1 MTMMMTMTTL
11 PNGAITTLAYA
22 KINRSLEVIRR
33 RGDGY
38 HDIATILQT
47 ISLADAVTLAP
58 AAGLTVQCDA
68 PGLSGANNLAWR
80 AAIALA
86 DYAGVRPRARI
97 DIVKRIP
104 VAAGLGGGSADAA
117 AVLRGLNCL
126 WQLHLPPSELASIAG
141 SIGMDVPFLLTGGA
155 ALATGRGDELRPLP
169 PLPTRQ
175 LTLVAPAATIPN
187 KTPALY
193 GALTSADFSDG
204 RDTRALADTI
214 VDAAVSD
221 ADFAGGGRNAFTRAA
236 REIFPGLA
244 SVMDT
249 AAAAGIPPRLSGAG
263 PAFFMLPSSQARH
276 NAVADALRN
285 SGAKAYLVHTV
296 NPPGADFL
304 SDAARPAGTPLP
316 LSSPQPSP
324 SPQPRP

>member
-1 MTMMMTMTTL
+1 MMMTMTTL
-11 PNGAITTLAYA
+11 PNGAITTPAHA

-58 AAGLTVQCDA
+58 ADGLTVQCDA
-68 PGLSGANNLAWR
+68 PGLSGENNLAWR

-117 AVLRGLNCL
+117 AVLNGLNCL
-126 WQLHLPPSELASIAG
+126 WQLHLPPSELAAIAA

-155 ALATGRGDELRPLP
+155 ALATGRGDALRPLP
-169 PLPTRQ
+169 PLPARQ

-193 GALTSADFSDG
+193 GALTPADFSDG
-204 RDTRALADTI
+204 RDTRALAD
-214 VDAAVSD
+214 AAVSD
-221 ADFAGGGRNAFTRAA
+221 ADFAGDGRNAFTRAA

-249 AAAAGIPPRLSGAG
+249 AASAAGIPPRLSGAG

-304 SDAARPAGTPLP
+304 SDTARPAGTPLP

-324 SPQPRP
+324 SP

>member
-1 MTMMMTMTTL
+1 MIMTTL
-11 PNGAITTLAYA
+11 PNGAITTPAYA

-33 RGDGY
+33 RDDGY

-58 AAGLTVQCDA
+58 ADGLMVQCDA
-68 PGLSGANNLAWR
+68 PGLSGGNNLAWR

-86 DYAGVRPRARI
+86 DYAGVTPGARI
-97 DIVKRIP
+97 SIVKRIP
-104 VAAGLGGGSADAA
+104 IAAGLGGGSADAA
-117 AVLRGLNCL
+117 AVLNGLNCL
-126 WQLHLPPSELASIAG
+126 WQLHLPLSELAAIAA
-141 SIGMDVPFLLTGGA
+141 SIGMDVPFLITGGA
-155 ALATGRGDELRPLP
+155 ALATGSGDKLRPLP

-175 LTLVAPAATIPN
+175 LTLVAPPSTIPN

-193 GALTSADFSDG
+193 GALIPADFSDG
-204 RDTRALADTI
+204 RHTRALADTI
-214 VDAAVSD
+214 VDAALAD

-249 AAAAGIPPRLSGAG
+249 AASAAQIPPRLSGAG

-304 SDAARPAGTPLP
+304 SDAARPAGTLSP

>member
-1 MTMMMTMTTL
+1 MITTTL
-11 PNGAITTLAYA
+11 PNGAITAPAHA

-33 RGDGY
+33 RDDGY

-58 AAGLTVQCDA
+58 ANGLTVQCDA
-68 PGLSGANNLAWR
+68 PGLSGENNLAWR

-104 VAAGLGGGSADAA
+104 IAAGLGGGSADAA

-126 WQLHLPPSELASIAG
+126 WQLHLPPPELASIAA

-155 ALATGRGDELRPLP
+155 ALATGRGEALRLLP
-169 PLPTRQ
+169 PLPTCQ

-244 SVMDT
+244 FVMDT